1 MHSPCLRFVDSFFLS
16 QDRMYSALI
25 FRCEFETII
34 DGLSN
39 ALNFSRTIGAD
50 AGVANA
56 YEHGGGRR
64 MLGEVDFH

>member
-1 MHSPCLRFVDSFFLS
+1 
-16 QDRMYSALI
+16 MYSALI